1 MGLTYR
7 ESGVDIDKGH
17 RLVDVIK
24 KKLRLNE
31 RGNIGGFGGLYE
43 LSSPKM
49 RNPVLV
55 SSTDGVG
62 TKLLLAKRAG
72 KYDTIGI
79 DLVAMCVND
88 IITVG
93 AKPLFFLDYMATSA
107 LDLDT
112 ASRIIDGI
120 LEGCGQSGCILLGG
134 ETAEMPGLY
143 RQGEYEL
150 AGFAVGLVEKKSI
163 VDGSTIAP
171 GDVLIGLRSS
181 GIHSNG
187 FSLARKALFELNDY
201 TLQSKPYILQ
211 RPLIEELL
219 IPTRIYSKL
228 VSELVDAMQI
238 KGIAHITG
246 GGIEGNVT
254 RILPTGLELNVFWR
268 ALKPQPI
275 FTLIQKAGNI
285 DKIEM
290 RKTFNM
296 GIGLVLIVGKEL
308 KNNLINWLEKRGE
321 NPIYVGKVQAVS
333 GKNN

>member
-7 ESGVDIDKGH
+7 ESGVDIDKGD

-24 KKLRLNE
+24 NKLRLNE
-31 RGNIGGFGGLYE
+31 RGNI
-43 LSSPKM
+43 
-49 RNPVLV
+49 
-55 SSTDGVG
+55 G

-107 LDLDT
+107 LDIDT

-228 VSELVDAMQI
+228 VSELVDAMKI

-285 DKIEM
+285 DKVEM

-321 NPIYVGKVQAVS
+321 NPIYVGKVQAAS

>member
-7 ESGVDIDKGH
+7 ESGVDIDKGN

-24 KKLRLNE
+24 MKMSLDE

-43 LSSPKM
+43 LSSPMM

-93 AKPLFFLDYMATSA
+93 AKPLFFLDYMATST
-107 LDLDT
+107 LEIDT

-120 LEGCGQSGCILLGG
+120 LEGCNQSGCTLLGG

-143 RQGEYEL
+143 QQGEYEL
-150 AGFAVGLVEKKSI
+150 AGFAVGLVDKKRI
-163 VDGSTIAP
+163 VDGSRIVP

-187 FSLARKALFELNDY
+187 LSLARKALFEVDDNPPE
-201 TLQSKPYILQ
+201 SKPSILGK
-211 RPLIEELL
+211 PVIEELL
-219 IPTRIYSKL
+219 IPTRIYSKI
-228 VSELVDAMQI
+228 VSELVDSMPI

-246 GGIEGNVT
+246 GGIEGNVM
-254 RILPTGLELNVFWR
+254 RILPKGLDLNIFWSD
-268 ALKPQPI
+268 LKPQSI
-275 FTLIQKAGNI
+275 FSLIQKTGNI
-285 DKIEM
+285 GELEM

-296 GIGLVLIVGKEL
+296 GIGLVLIVEKGL
-308 KNNLINWLEKRGE
+308 KNSLLSWLQKKGE
-321 NPIYVGKVQAVS
+321 SPIHVGEVQTIS
-333 GKNN
+333 NK

>member
-7 ESGVDIDKGH
+7 ESGVDIDKGD

-55 SSTDGVG
+55 SSADGVG

-107 LDLDT
+107 LDIDT

-201 TLQSKPYILQ
+201 TLQSKPQILQ

-219 IPTRIYSKL
+219 VPTRIYSKL

-246 GGIEGNVT
+246 GGIEGNVM
-254 RILPTGLELNVFWR
+254 RILPTGLDLNIFWR